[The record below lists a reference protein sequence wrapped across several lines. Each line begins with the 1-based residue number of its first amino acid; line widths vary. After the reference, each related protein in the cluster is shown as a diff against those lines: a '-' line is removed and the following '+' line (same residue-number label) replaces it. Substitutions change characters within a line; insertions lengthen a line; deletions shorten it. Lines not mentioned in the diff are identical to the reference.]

1 MEAGSY
7 ECSSEVL
14 LPCTAFVNSLWL
26 SQTSCVTIAC
36 VLSIRRFAHLLLKKD
51 ISTPEVK
58 KDLLRRVKNAI
69 SSTAERFSG
78 YMQNV
83 RDFLIYFLLL
93 FLFALLKNM
102 NTRIF

>member
-7 ECSSEVL
+7 ECTSKVL
-14 LPCTAFVNSLWL
+14 LHCTVFVIYSFIWL
-26 SQTSCVTIAC
+26 PLTSCIIIVSH
-36 VLSIRRFAHLLLKKD
+36 LIRRFAHLLLKKD
-51 ISTPEVK
+51 ISSPEVK

-83 RDFLIYFLLL
+83 RFISFCS
-93 FLFALLKNM
+93 
-102 NTRIF
+102 I